1 MSLPPSIPL
10 PLPSLPLQLVSQLV
24 EDIYYACEDTAHM
37 EGLLPLTYGQAV
49 EILDISDGDLWLVK
63 TVDAA
68 TGKSVE
74 GMVRASSL
82 VSTPP
87 GPPKQNGATPPPQQN
102 GGMPLPQQNG
112 TVVGEPLEPAQVSAT
127 TAVLP
132 GSLFGRYEPPRSMIF
147 GKPVVK
153 DGEIV
158 DMEEAV
164 EREASV
170 SEQAPPPSMP
180 VIRLQSPEAA
190 AELLR
195 LQEAS
200 VNSQQ
205 RLDDFDPVEMYVAIA
220 DFEATEES
228 NVSLKA
234 GQRMQVGG
242 GVWFLGHVTVT

>member
-1 MSLPPSIPL
+1 
-10 PLPSLPLQLVSQLV
+10 
-24 EDIYYACEDTAHM
+24 M
-37 EGLLPLTYGQAV
+37 EGLLVLTYGQAV
-49 EILDISDGDLWLVK
+49 EVLDISDGDLWLVK

-87 GPPKQNGATPPPQQN
+87 GPPEQN

-112 TVVGEPLEPAQVSAT
+112 TVVGEPLEHAQVSAT

-170 SEQAPPPSMP
+170 LEQAPPPSMP
-180 VIRLQSPEAA
+180 VIRLQSPEAT

-242 GVWFLGHVTVT
+242 GCGF